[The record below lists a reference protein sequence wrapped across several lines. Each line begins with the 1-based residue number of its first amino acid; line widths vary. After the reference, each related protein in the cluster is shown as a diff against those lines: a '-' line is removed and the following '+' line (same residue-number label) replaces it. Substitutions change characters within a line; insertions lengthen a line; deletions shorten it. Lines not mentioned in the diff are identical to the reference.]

1 MIRFKGMSQK
11 TIMTVFW
18 IIFAIGALAVLFL
31 LAQTI
36 FIRLVG
42 VQIG

>member
-1 MIRFKGMSQK
+1 MRLKGLAEK
-11 TIMTVFW
+11 TISTIFW
-18 IIFAIGALAVLFL
+18 VIFALGAIAVLFL
-31 LAQTI
+31 IAHFI